1 MQYHSVINPRDI
13 IDDGMSEN
21 GLAWLH
27 FFGHQ
32 AIMWTKAG

>member
-21 GLAWLH
+21 VLAWLH
-27 FFGHQ
+27 CFGHQ